1 MCSQRQKPVR
11 KNPPFSHLFIWDT
24 VRNCPMTVQ
33 DAVKMQRVSFHLH
46 FGNEDTDMEQYS
58 AHNNTCK
65 TQKFHYTTNTQQP
78 VQMLLGNESKRH
90 IKCTVGG
97 LFGLLLCISGYGG
110 CHPNG
115 KMPSVGEGGAKL
127 YPQLEFQ
134 LSKHNIK
141 HTL

>member
-46 FGNEDTDMEQYS
+46 FGNEDTDMEQHS

-97 LFGLLLCISGYGG
+97 LFGLLLCISVILMGRCLQWGRG
-110 CHPNG
+110 EPNCIH
-115 KMPSVGEGGAKL
+115 KWN
-127 YPQLEFQ
+127 FNF
-134 LSKHNIK
+134 LSTI
-141 HTL
+141 